1 MLEIISSLKSIGE
14 GCTSSGRWAPNESNR
29 CPVRKH
35 ITSGGLHQAI
45 NYTYSRKNFTSPT
58 FEADLSACKL
68 HKSTITAYQK
78 IPREQQP
85 PLDDAAVRD
94 CMKAKG
100 YKIETEAR

>member
-1 MLEIISSLKSIGE
+1 MKAV
-14 GCTSSGRWAPNESNR
+14 R
-29 CPVRKH
+29 PVVDGHRMKA
-35 ITSGGLHQAI
+35 TGFLLGSTLLLAACSQAI

-58 FEADLSACKL
+58 FEADLAACKL

>member
-1 MLEIISSLKSIGE
+1 MKATGFLLGSTLLLAACS
-14 GCTSSGRWAPNESNR
+14 
-29 CPVRKH
+29 
-35 ITSGGLHQAI
+35 QAI

-58 FEADLSACKL
+58 FEAKISHAN
-68 HKSTITAYQK
+68 STSQPITAYPK

>member
-1 MLEIISSLKSIGE
+1 MVDGHRMKATGFLLGSTLLLAACS
-14 GCTSSGRWAPNESNR
+14 
-29 CPVRKH
+29 
-35 ITSGGLHQAI
+35 QAI

-68 HKSTITAYQK
+68 HKSTITAYQ
-78 IPREQQP
+78 RFAEQQP

>member
-1 MLEIISSLKSIGE
+1 MKAIGFLL
-14 GCTSSGRWAPNESNR
+14 GSTLFLAACT
-29 CPVRKH
+29 
-35 ITSGGLHQAI
+35 QAI

-58 FEADLSACKL
+58 FEADLSACK
-68 HKSTITAYQK
+68 HPQVTITAYQK

>member
-1 MLEIISSLKSIGE
+1 MKATGFLLGSTLLLAACS
-14 GCTSSGRWAPNESNR
+14 
-29 CPVRKH
+29 
-35 ITSGGLHQAI
+35 QAI

-58 FEADLSACKL
+58 FEADLSACEL

-85 PLDDAAVRD
+85 RLDDAAVRD

-100 YKIETEAR
+100 YKIETEAP

>member
-1 MLEIISSLKSIGE
+1 VKAV
-14 GCTSSGRWAPNESNR
+14 R
-29 CPVRKH
+29 PVVDGHRMKA
-35 ITSGGLHQAI
+35 TGFLLGSTLLLAACSQAI

-85 PLDDAAVRD
+85 PLDDTAVRD

-100 YKIETEAR
+100 YKIEMEAR